1 MVDLCQWAISAYMQ
15 GDDMLG
21 VMNKVDAVRIWCIRW
36 LYLAAIG
43 HFVVGLL
50 MAWWGDSVLFSHYNQ
65 IALENFILI
74 DNSSAKELHIWWLA
88 IFGATLQAFSILL
101 AALVYLGSQYKDNRV
116 WLLIIIAIVIWAPQ
130 DIYFSA
136 MKDIWM
142 NVWVDLAAVVT
153 LLPPLVFLMRC
164 DRKIL

>member
-1 MVDLCQWAISAYMQ
+1 
-15 GDDMLG
+15 MLG
-21 VMNKVDAVRIWCIRW
+21 IMNKADVRRIWCIHW
-36 LYLAAIG
+36 LYLAATG

-50 MAWWGDSVLFSHYNQ
+50 MAWWGDSVLFNRYNQ

-101 AALVYLGSQYKDNRV
+101 AALVFLGNQYKDNRV

-136 MKDIWM
+136 MKNIWM
-142 NVWVDLAAVVT
+142 NVWVDLAAVIC

-164 DRKIL
+164 DLNNPVIKK

>member
-1 MVDLCQWAISAYMQ
+1 MSRSESWRV
-15 GDDMLG
+15 
-21 VMNKVDAVRIWCIRW
+21 WCVRW

-43 HFVVGLL
+43 HFLVGLL
-50 MAWWGDSVLFSHYNQ
+50 MTWLGDSILFSSYNQ
-65 IALENFILI
+65 IALENFMLV
-74 DNSSAKELHIWWLA
+74 DNQSAAALQIWWLA

-101 AALVYLGSQYKDNRV
+101 VALIYLGNQYKDNCV

-136 MKDIWM
+136 IRNIWM
-142 NVWVDLAAVVT
+142 NVWVDLAAVIT

>member
-1 MVDLCQWAISAYMQ
+1 MSRADSWRV
-15 GDDMLG
+15 
-21 VMNKVDAVRIWCIRW
+21 WCVRW

-50 MAWWGDSVLFSHYNQ
+50 MTWLGDSILFSGYNQ
-65 IALENFILI
+65 IALENFILT
-74 DNSSAKELHIWWLA
+74 DNPSAKELHIWWLA
-88 IFGATLQAFSILL
+88 IFGATLQAFSVLL
-101 AALVYLGSQYKDNRV
+101 VALIYLGNHYKNNRV

-136 MKDIWM
+136 MKQIWM
-142 NVWVDLAAVVT
+142 NVWVDLAAVIT
-153 LLPPLVFLMRC
+153 LIPPLILLLRS

>member
-1 MVDLCQWAISAYMQ
+1 MCKGGEV
-15 GDDMLG
+15 LG
-21 VMNKVDAVRIWCIRW
+21 IMNKADAIRIWCIRW
-36 LYLAAIG
+36 LYLAAMG

-50 MAWWGDSVLFSHYNQ
+50 MAWYGDSVLFNHYNQ
-65 IALENFILI
+65 IALEKFILI
-74 DNSSAKELHIWWLA
+74 DNSSAKELHSWWLT
-88 IFGATLQAFSILL
+88 IFGATLQAFSVLL
-101 AALVYLGSQYKDNRV
+101 MSLIYVGNQYKDNRV

-142 NVWVDLAAVVT
+142 NVWIDSAAVIT
-153 LLPPLVFLMRC
+153 LLPPLVFLMKY